1 MKSSK
6 KITTFII
13 IIFIIIFSVIAGRYF
28 VGKHFEKK
36 FSKRPPPGVIVEIV
50 KNSEFFD
57 KIESVGTAVALK
69 TQNFRVKKDEI
80 TKQKIKFGQT
90 VNKGEVII
98 EIKGEKII
106 APFKGVLGKRELA
119 QGVLGTDSFILTLDD
134 ISSIMLD
141 LKVPESYL
149 PVLKAGL
156 NVDISTESYNKNFEG
171 IIEAVSS
178 RVDPS
183 TRSVL
188 CSIKVSNPNLEL
200 VPGMLLNAKIIYN
213 KVQALGVP
221 ETSVLIQ
228 GNTAFVYKVL
238 EDSSVEKVEVK
249 ISKRSFGQIMI
260 DEGISLNDKI
270 ISEGISKVRDKM
282 KVKIVNE

>member
-57 KIESVGTAVALK
+57 KIETFGTAVALK

-80 TKQKIKFGQT
+80 TNQKIKFGQT
-90 VNKGEVII
+90 GNKGEVII